1 MPTRNNE
8 RYGLQQLDSDEYD
21 FDTLSLNKIDEM
33 ELDDQYIRQR
43 NSLEDDDVDAED
55 IIKWADKNLSFEDNN
70 SDFNR

>member
-21 FDTLSLNKIDEM
+21 FDTLSLNKLDEM

>member
-8 RYGLQQLDSDEYD
+8 RYGLQQLDSEEYD

-33 ELDDQYIRQR
+33 ELYDQYIRQR

-55 IIKWADKNLSFEDNN
+55 IIKWADKNLSLEDNN
-70 SDFNR
+70 SDYSR